1 MTRIK
6 LVFTALLLA
15 ALTAIICACSAGPE
29 PTPTPYLTEDVLP
42 TPAAPTPS
50 PTPEPTPTPTPEP
63 DAAAGVQGYISIE
76 DTKIDYLVT
85 IAEDNEYYLDHDKDG
100 KETYYGWIYFD
111 YRNAS
116 PLRRRNVVI
125 YGHNMKDD
133 TMFGDLHKFEDEDFF
148 NEHMEY
154 EIEMFGEKYRIRLAY
169 AAMIN
174 YKEYNFIQT
183 KFTSDENFLEF
194 INTALTTQAR
204 FKDSSYVPSADD
216 TLVTLVTC
224 VSKSVP
230 DKDLKRWI
238 VVGRVVEDLGKAEH
252 ETAGYAASAAGDTA
266 GDAASVPAD
275 DSAD

>member
-183 KFTSDENFLEF
+183 KFTSDESFLEF

-266 GDAASVPAD
+266 GDTASVPAD